1 MTMIYGLFGL
11 LLASMLLARLTK
23 PSNYAPASSKRR
35 KKKNKLR
42 LRDAQPYLQ
51 DEMPAPL
58 TAHPYRSAETDQPSQ
73 PYGL

>member
-11 LLASMLLARLTK
+11 LLASVMLAWLTK
-23 PSNYAPASSKRR
+23 PSNYAPVPSKRR

-51 DEMPAPL
+51 DETPASVS
-58 TAHPYRSAETDQPSQ
+58 AHPYRSAETEQPSQ